1 MAFDKLPGNGYKVTV
16 GDYDGEVVKA
26 VKIAGGVEVTIQLN
40 DPDDDRPVGGAP
52 HSHLEASTSY
62 YSAGVP
68 AEDRLAKDD
77 SVVDSASLADAKKDD
92 KDGTHG
98 APVTNAPGE
107 HPVSP
112 EKDSKESSSDDKVE
126 AEKAQAAKPSAVSK
140 PAPRSTTK

>member
-1 MAFDKLPGNGYKVTV
+1 LELKMAFDKLPGNGYKVTV

-77 SVVDSASLADAKKDD
+77 SVVDSASLAAAKNDD
-92 KDGTHG
+92 KDASNG

-112 EKDSKESSSDDKVE
+112 EKDSKESSSDDK
-126 AEKAQAAKPSAVSK
+126 AQAAKPSAVSK
-140 PAPRSTTK
+140 PAATRSTTK